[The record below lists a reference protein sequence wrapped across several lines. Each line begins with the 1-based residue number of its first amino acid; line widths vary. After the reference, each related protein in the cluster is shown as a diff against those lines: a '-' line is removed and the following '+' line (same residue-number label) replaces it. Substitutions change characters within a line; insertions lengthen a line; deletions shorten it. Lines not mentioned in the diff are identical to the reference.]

1 MSIKKYTNFEVINTQ
16 KESEAQFITEKDMF
30 IVTKNETEETDFG
43 ECHYDVMEVS
53 VYDINNNLLPHKSG
67 NNVAYI
73 KSGDI
78 KNYLYS
84 ISTPNIAA
92 GQGAAA
98 KELAINIEKLLKD
111 LGFTN
116 GILKVNINFV
126 RSRVGNE
133 SETRRVWIQEISA
146 TRQEIRIVPLK
157 TNDSNISKLN
167 VDELEKLKNL
177 NKDFKYYKKSILD
190 SVSSFQSAF
199 LDTIDSYL
207 ETQFGK
213 DFFNI
218 LKKDFG
224 LSQFS
229 NYKQKI
235 YSDFVD
241 SVTYYL
247 TNRYYDIAQSN
258 FGKPDKLRFDECEQ
272 YDFKTLTDEI
282 EHILYKCITHNSQ
295 FLKRR
300 SIDTHTTPK
309 EFKITELEKQTRDNI
324 EAFNTIVDIHRNIYQ
339 PDKVD
344 VVFDDPAYVAPKPI
358 IVKADIPPKV
368 EDTIPPSKIET
379 TPVSNVVEHTL
390 INNDDHIIKLTYTN
404 INNATITK
412 FISVGQTISI
422 CALKNTLS
430 FDHSPNSGNGDKFIT
445 VVKQPCT
452 TVDVSNNSL
461 PPKTV
466 QETPPVRTQTA
477 PTPTPIPTPKPQPV
491 NTYFTYTIDDIKCGD
506 GANTIY
512 YINAAGQRVQ
522 TQSFTCTTPPFQ
534 ICAKEGSI
542 ENTKG
547 ASAVSIIKG
556 APCNV
561 ATGQTA
567 STPNTVT
574 TNTPFRNIP
583 VGPARN
589 IIN

>member
-1 MSIKKYTNFEVINTQ
+1 
-16 KESEAQFITEKDMF
+16 
-30 IVTKNETEETDFG
+30 
-43 ECHYDVMEVS
+43 MEVS

-73 KSGDI
+73 RSGDI

-84 ISTPNIAA
+84 ISTPNVAS

-98 KELAINIEKLLKD
+98 RELVINIEKLLKD

-133 SETRRVWIQEISA
+133 TEERRVWIQEISA

-157 TNDSNISKLN
+157 VSDTNISTLN
-167 VDELEKLKNL
+167 SDELVKLKNL
-177 NKDFKYYKKSILD
+177 NKDFKYYKRSILD
-190 SVSSFQSAF
+190 SISSFQNAF
-199 LDTIDSYL
+199 LDSIDSYL
-207 ETQFGK
+207 ETKFGK
-213 DFFNI
+213 DFFII

-235 YSDFVD
+235 YTDFVD

-247 TNRYYDIAQSN
+247 GNRYYDIAQSN
-258 FGKPDKLRFDECEQ
+258 FGKKDTMRFDECEQ

-282 EHILYKCITHNSQ
+282 EHILYKCIAHNSQ

-300 SIDTHTTPK
+300 GVDTHGVPA

-324 EAFNTIVDIHRNIYQ
+324 QAFNTIVDIHRNVYQ

-344 VVFDDPAYVAPKPI
+344 VVFDDPAYVSPKPI
-358 IVKADIPPKV
+358 IVKADIPPAPA
-368 EDTIPPSKIET
+368 DTVTPIKIET
-379 TPVSNVVEHTL
+379 APVSNVAE
-390 INNDDHIIKLTYTN
+390 HIIKNNANHIVKLTYTN
-404 INNATITK
+404 INGATVTK
-412 FISVGQTISI
+412 LLYNGQVMTV

-430 FDHSPNSGNGDKFIT
+430 FDHSPNSGNSNSLT
-445 VVKQPCT
+445 VTIKEPCT
-452 TVDVSNNSL
+452 TVDVKDNSL

-466 QETPPVRTQTA
+466 QEPIPVRTQA
-477 PTPTPIPTPKPQPV
+477 PAAPPS
-491 NTYFTYTIDDIKCGD
+491 NYFTYTIDDIKCGD
-506 GANTIY
+506 GSNTIY

-522 TQSFTCTTPPFQ
+522 TQSFSCTTPPFS

-542 ENTKG
+542 ENAKGAGAVSITKG
-547 ASAVSIIKG
+547 AA
-556 APCNV
+556 CNIS
-561 ATGQTA
+561 TGQTTGALTTVQTTSAA
-567 STPNTVT
+567 STAT
-574 TNTPFRNIP
+574 TNAPIRNISI
-583 VGPARN
+583 GPSRN
-589 IIN
+589 IIR

>member
-16 KESEAQFITEKDMF
+16 KESEGQFITEKDLF
-30 IVTKNETEETDFG
+30 IVTKSETEETDFG

-73 KSGDI
+73 RSGDI

-84 ISTPNIAA
+84 ISTPNVAS
-92 GQGAAA
+92 GQGATA

-133 SETRRVWIQEISA
+133 TEERRVWIQEISA

-157 TNDSNISKLN
+157 VSDTNTSTLN
-167 VDELEKLKNL
+167 SDELDKLKNL
-177 NKDFKYYKKSILD
+177 NKDFKYYKRSILD
-190 SVSSFQSAF
+190 SISSFQNAF
-199 LDTIDSYL
+199 LDSIDSYL
-207 ETQFGK
+207 ETRFGK
-213 DFFNI
+213 DFFII

-235 YSDFVD
+235 YTDFVD

-247 TNRYYDIAQSN
+247 GNRYYDIAQSN
-258 FGKPDKLRFDECEQ
+258 FGKKDNMRFDECEQ

-282 EHILYKCITHNSQ
+282 EHILYKCIAHNSQ

-300 SIDTHTTPK
+300 GVDTHGVPA
-309 EFKITELEKQTRDNI
+309 EFKITELEKQTKDNT

-344 VVFDDPAYVAPKPI
+344 LAFDDPVYVSPKPI
-358 IVKADIPPKV
+358 IMHADIPPKV
-368 EDTIPPSKIET
+368 EDTIPPPKVEAA
-379 TPVSNVVEHTL
+379 PVSNVAEHILT
-390 INNDDHIIKLTYTN
+390 NNDNHIVKATYTN
-404 INNATITK
+404 ISGASITK
-412 FISVGQTISI
+412 MITPGQTITI
-422 CALKNTLS
+422 CALKNSLS
-430 FDHSPNSGNGDKFIT
+430 FDHTPNSANGDKFSI
-445 VVKQPCT
+445 VIKQPCT
-452 TVDVSNNSL
+452 TIDVANNSL

-466 QETPPVRTQTA
+466 QEPIPVRTQTPAA
-477 PTPTPIPTPKPQPV
+477 PPS
-491 NTYFTYTIDDIKCGD
+491 NYFSYTIDDIKCGD
-506 GANTIY
+506 GSNTIY

-522 TQSFTCTTPPFQ
+522 TQSFSCTTPPFT

-542 ENTKG
+542 ENAKGAGAVSITKG
-547 ASAVSIIKG
+547 AA
-556 APCNV
+556 CNIS
-561 ATGQTA
+561 TGQ
-567 STPNTVT
+567 T
-574 TNTPFRNIP
+574 TNTPRVAPTPPTPTAIMTGIVRGNGIT
-583 VGPARN
+583 VPARN